1 MPSWIIMSFIPGDKD
16 RVGKRSYKK
25 WSAESRDTFAKEFAD
40 VLKGIR
46 GYPSSLFYFI
56 IYFYVVSI
64 RDFKHSFLHSFNA
77 DLSLFAEIGRYME
90 IVLLRNKVI
99 LKTTLN
105 IAWRDFIYTIQIF
118 EARFPQKLFYRKHN
132 VMSWIQVLKEF

>member
-1 MPSWIIMSFIPGDKD
+1 MSFIPGDKD

-77 DLSLFAEIGRYME
+77 DLSKFAEIGRYTTE
-90 IVLLRNKVI
+90 KQSNFENDFEYSLKRLHLHNSDFRGTFSAKIVL
-99 LKTTLN
+99 
-105 IAWRDFIYTIQIF
+105 
-118 EARFPQKLFYRKHN
+118 QKA
-132 VMSWIQVLKEF
+132 